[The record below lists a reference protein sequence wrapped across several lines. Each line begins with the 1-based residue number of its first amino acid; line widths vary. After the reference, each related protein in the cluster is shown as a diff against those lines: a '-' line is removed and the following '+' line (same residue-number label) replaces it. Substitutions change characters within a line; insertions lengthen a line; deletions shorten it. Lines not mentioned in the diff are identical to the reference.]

1 MLFFSPLTPLLGF
14 RHRHRRQ
21 QLQLDCAQ
29 QTLYLFPIFH
39 DRQHKLARFIPCY
52 SFPFSSCSSLSS
64 HQSSFVIFLH
74 KLGTGYPSNKSML
87 RWCARGLFRHGIA
100 LHQMA
105 RCWCYLTE
113 LSLLF
118 LPRYRWNSNGTV
130 RDRRT
135 SRMGISAYDHRQRAI
150 GPLPSPVY
158 LDTKAPL
165 LTFMSRSK
173 ILASN
178 GLKPQV
184 EPLYSD
190 PLPGTLEAVPVCSA
204 SPISSKFRR
213 PEPIYATLSETM
225 SSSNT
230 LESLSRS
237 RRNASRHRAM
247 DSEDEGSA
255 TESAGDDFEFHN
267 TRSSRQTLVIHDA
280 VMEHSRKSPDFISHQ
295 PTVKQD
301 DVQLKPRAKVT
312 RSATYRILCN
322 GLDVKCAKRQDPQS
336 TLTTSSES
344 QHGIV
349 TCITFQVKI
358 PLLYPPIPPSLP
370 CSYVNAGRWNRHLGC
385 GRSNS

>member
-1 MLFFSPLTPLLGF
+1 MELRCTSWFVVDVISPSC
-14 RHRHRRQ
+14 H
-21 QLQLDCAQ
+21 
-29 QTLYLFPIFH
+29 
-39 DRQHKLARFIPCY
+39 Y
-52 SFPFSSCSSLSS
+52 SFSL
-64 HQSSFVIFLH
+64 
-74 KLGTGYPSNKSML
+74 
-87 RWCARGLFRHGIA
+87 
-100 LHQMA
+100 
-105 RCWCYLTE
+105 
-113 LSLLF
+113 
-118 LPRYRWNSNGTV
+118 YRWNSNGTV

-358 PLLYPPIPPSLP
+358 PLLYPPSPRLLHMIMLDDETAIWAAVGQILRIAMPDRPMRSIQNISLLMGI
-370 CSYVNAGRWNRHLGC
+370 SQWM
-385 GRSNS
+385 RSH